1 MAMQEVQ
8 RALSFPPIEGRIM
21 LEMPPGGYTMTFG
34 DAFELLGQVC
44 LGAFFLYMSVLVYFF
59 IVDGAFRGG
68 F

>member
-8 RALSFPPIEGRIM
+8 RALSISPIESRVM
-21 LEMPPGGYTMTFG
+21 LEVSTGGQAMTFG
-34 DAFELLGQVC
+34 EVFELAGQVC
-44 LGAFFLYMSVLVYFF
+44 LGACFLYMSVLIYFF